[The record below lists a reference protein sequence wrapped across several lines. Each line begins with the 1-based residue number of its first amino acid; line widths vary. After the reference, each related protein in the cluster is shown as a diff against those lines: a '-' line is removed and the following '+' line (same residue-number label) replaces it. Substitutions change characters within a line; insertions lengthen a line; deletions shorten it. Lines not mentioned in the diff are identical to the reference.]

1 MGKLANRLV
10 KGMKSVGRLP
20 EIAQCLKKCGSPVSV
35 ILGYL
40 QLAKPPRQV
49 VYKTKYRLDLQD
61 WADLTTAWVV
71 FLGSEYRIFPSDR
84 TIVDFGANIG
94 AFAILAADENTQ
106 ATIVCVEPF
115 PANFDR
121 LNATIAQNQLG
132 DRVRTRACALAG
144 SDRIVSFDSSTD
156 IPSHSRKIADEGPP
170 VDNVTRIQAYSLESF
185 MRMEGLE
192 TIDFLKMDIEG
203 AEYEALLGA
212 GPDTLK
218 KVKRIGLEYHRDGHE
233 SLTEHLQKS
242 GFAITY
248 HPKKGR
254 SGVIEYTRQA

>member
-1 MGKLANRLV
+1 MGKLASRLV
-10 KGMKSVGRLP
+10 KGIKSVGRLP

-40 QLAKPPRQV
+40 QLAKPPREI
-49 VYKTKYRLDLQD
+49 VYRSQYRLDLQD

-71 FLGSEYRIFPSDR
+71 FLGGEYRILPSDR

-94 AFAILAADENTQ
+94 AFAILAADENAQ
-106 ATIVCVEPF
+106 AAIVCVEPF

-121 LNATIAQNQLG
+121 LNATIARNHLG

-144 SDRIVSFDSSTD
+144 SDRMVSFDSSAD
-156 IPSHSRKIADEGPP
+156 IPSHSRKIADEGP
-170 VDNVTRIQAYSLESF
+170 VGNVTRIQAYSLESF

-203 AEYEALLGA
+203 AEYEALLSA
-212 GPDTLK
+212 GMDTLK
-218 KVKRIGLEYHRDGHE
+218 KVRRIGLEYHRDGHE
-233 SLTEHLQKS
+233 SLTEHLKKA

-248 HPKKGR
+248 FPKKGR